1 MKAQAIEPTGN
12 FGWIE
17 TELDKA
23 YIDFLWMIL
32 KEGKEKGDN
41 AKGDLAGNI
50 SNSFSINDKQDY
62 FFENVLKH
70 HIQGYVDEYGK
81 HPSISQTQPTKVITN
96 KGREVYVDK
105 MNMNLISFWANY
117 QYKHE
122 FNPFHRHGGVYS
134 FVIWLK
140 IPYHW
145 EEQNKLPHLNGI
157 KEIDKKPGLFEFEYI
172 NILGHIKTFSYL
184 LTPDYEGTM
193 LFFPAALR
201 HCVYPFYNT
210 DEPRISISGNIALMS
225 A

>member
-32 KEGKEKGDN
+32 KEGKEKGDTHKN
-41 AKGDLAGNI
+41 KLAGNI
-50 SNSFSINDKQDY
+50 SNSFSIDDKQNY
-62 FFENVLKH
+62 FFKNVLKH
-70 HIQGYVDEYGK
+70 HIKGYADEYGM
-81 HPSISQTQPTKVITN
+81 HPFVSQTNDEKVN
-96 KGREVYVDK
+96 FNL
-105 MNMNLISFWANY
+105 MNFWANY

-122 FNPFHRHGGVYS
+122 FNPSHRHSGVYS

-193 LFFPAALR
+193 IFFPAALK